1 MVEMGAESG
10 GSVVGVRLGGS
21 EGYIGED
28 NGGYYSWRRK
38 RGEF

>member
-10 GSVVGVRLGGS
+10 GLEEGVGTC
-21 EGYIGED
+21 EDEAWEEED